1 MTPNSIPPPQPAKA
15 RAPRRWLLIVMWA
28 VAISLVSM
36 PLIFWY
42 QTWFGRE
49 LTDEDLSRY
58 LQDEQHPRRIQHAL
72 SQISDRMSRGGSSVS
87 GWYPQILAAARNSR
101 PEIRST
107 AAWVMGQDNNSQ
119 IFHDALLKLLSDPE
133 PSVRRNAAL
142 SLVRFG
148 DGRGRPELLDILR
161 PQSIRAPVDG
171 VVSLNTP
178 EGQAVVA
185 GIAVGSI
192 TGSQG
197 EEIPLRAP
205 LSGRL
210 ESLAVKDG
218 SRVKRGDEVLFVRA
232 DSSEVWEA
240 LRGLYFIGSESD
252 LEQIDQY
259 RGELPDM
266 DGRIRQQAALTAEA
280 IRNRAGRSPIP

>member
-171 VVSLNTP
+171 VVALDTP

-240 LRGLYFIGSESD
+240 LRGLYFVGSESD

>member
-1 MTPNSIPPPQPAKA
+1 
-15 RAPRRWLLIVMWA
+15 MWA

-58 LQDEQHPRRIQHAL
+58 FQDEQHPRRIQHAL
-72 SQISDRMSRGGSSVS
+72 SQISDRMSRGGGPVT

-107 AAWVMGQDNNSQ
+107 AAWVMGQDNNSR

-133 PSVRRNAAL
+133 PGVRRNAAL

-148 DGRGRPELLDILR
+148 DGRGRPELLNILR
-161 PQSIRAPVDG
+161 PQSIRAPIDG

-178 EGQAVVA
+178 ERQAVVA

-192 TGSQG
+192 TSSQG

-232 DSSEVWEA
+232 DSPEIWEA
-240 LRGLYFIGSESD
+240 LRGLYFIGIESD